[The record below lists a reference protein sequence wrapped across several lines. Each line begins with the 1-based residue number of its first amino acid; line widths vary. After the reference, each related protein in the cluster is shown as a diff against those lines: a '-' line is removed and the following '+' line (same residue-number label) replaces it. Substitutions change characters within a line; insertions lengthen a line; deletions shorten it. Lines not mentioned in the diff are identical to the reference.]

1 MYFMYKNPKKKFTL
15 KFRGFT
21 SRKFPKEKEMRQSIY
36 PWMFNTTIFT
46 VAKKWEF
53 G

>member
-21 SRKFPKEKEMRQSIY
+21 SRKFPKEKEMRNCISMDVQHNNIY
-36 PWMFNTTIFT
+36 SS
-46 VAKKWEF
+46 KKWEF